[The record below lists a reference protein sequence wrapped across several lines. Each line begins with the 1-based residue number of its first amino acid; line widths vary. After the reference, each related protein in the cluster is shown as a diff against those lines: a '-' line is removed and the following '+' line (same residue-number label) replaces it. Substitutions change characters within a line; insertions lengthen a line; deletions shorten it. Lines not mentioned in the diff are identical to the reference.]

1 MSKIKIGIVEDE
13 VIIADHMA
21 DILLKLGY
29 DVPEPAGTYA
39 EAIQLIEDEVPDLIL
54 IDIQLKGKRDGID
67 LAQKIKEEYRTP
79 FIFVTANSDNATVER
94 AKKVNPSSFLLKPFT
109 KDDLYTA
116 IEICIHNS
124 SAARSEKAE
133 GLLHNYII
141 NNALFIKE
149 GPNCI
154 KVKFSDIL
162 YLESEHVYVNV
173 HTLNKTFLVRS
184 SLQDYLQHFSDK
196 IFFRIHRSYAVNTE
210 HIQSVH
216 AEYVSINDLML
227 PVGKSYRDLFFKK
240 LNLG

>member
-1 MSKIKIGIVEDE
+1 MNKIKIGIVEDE
-13 VIIADHMA
+13 VIIADHIA

-39 EAIQLIEDEVPDLIL
+39 EAIQMIEDEMPDLIL

-79 FIFVTANSDNATVER
+79 FIFVTANSDSMTVER
-94 AKKVNPSSFLLKPFT
+94 AKKVNPASYLLKPFT
-109 KDDLYTA
+109 KDDLYAA

-124 SAARSEKAE
+124 SASKSENGE
-133 GLLHNYII
+133 GVFHNYIV
-141 NNALFIKE
+141 NDALFIKE
-149 GPNCI
+149 GPHFI

-173 HTLNKTFLVRS
+173 HTLHKTFLVRS
-184 SLQDYLQHFSDK
+184 SLQDYLQHFNDK
-196 IFFRIHRSYAVNTE
+196 TFLRIHRSYAVNTE
-210 HIQSVH
+210 HIQSIH

-227 PVGKSYRDLFFKK
+227 PVGKSYRDHLFKR